1 MDIFKIVRKNDLQMF
16 KNAIEQNPKLL
27 ESKDSVGN
35 VPILKAVFW
44 KCNNIA
50 KYLIDKNLYFNQVDN
65 DLYTLYDKAVL
76 SENIEILQYI
86 FDNKKIKT
94 TDIRLSTSLIKAMRL
109 DNYDSFKCIY
119 TYCDINP
126 THPFYSNLINLTGMT
141 GNKIKSLILQ
151 HKTKIQEPIKLY
163 PRDDLTD
170 PYTLEDITPG
180 TEYAVRM
187 DDKNNYY
194 CMGTKKTIETMLET
208 KFKTS
213 DPDMVFDLVANKPVS
228 LHSVMYCIKLECPSV
243 VKKIYNNT
251 FTKEDYIDNFIDKNY
266 DMDLYGFATR
276 FDSHKSLEVFEEIAS
291 Y

>member
-16 KNAIEQNPKLL
+16 KNVIEENSKLL
-27 ESKDSVGN
+27 ESKDSFGN
-35 VPILKAVFW
+35 SLLLKAVFW

-50 KYLIDKNLYFNQVDN
+50 KYLIDENLQLESKDN
-65 DLYTLYDKAVL
+65 DDYSIYDKAVL
-76 SENIEILQYI
+76 NENIEILQYI
-86 FDNKKIKT
+86 FDNKKIT
-94 TDIRLSTSLIKAMRL
+94 ATDASLYTALTKAMRL
-109 DNYDSFKCIY
+109 DNYDIFKCIY

-126 THPFYSNLINLTGMT
+126 THPFYPNLNNLIGMA
-141 GNKIKSLILQ
+141 GSKIKSLILQ

-187 DDKNNYY
+187 DDKKNYY
-194 CMGTKKTIETMLET
+194 CMGTKKTIDTMLET

-213 DPDMVFDLVANKPVS
+213 DPDMVFDLVANKPVP
-228 LHSVMYCIKLECPSV
+228 LYSVMYCIKLECPSV

-266 DMDLYGFATR
+266 DLDLYEFTTL
-276 FDSHKSLEVFEEIAS
+276 FNSHKSLEVFEEIAS

>member
-16 KNAIEQNPKLL
+16 KNAIEENPELIHSRDSIYNTPL
-27 ESKDSVGN
+27 SKA
-35 VPILKAVFW
+35 IFW

-50 KYLIDKNLYFNQVDN
+50 KYLIDENLQLKVIDKDCYNI
-65 DLYTLYDKAVL
+65 YEKAVL

-86 FDNKKIKT
+86 FDNNKVS
-94 TDIRLSTSLIKAMRL
+94 TDDTDLYHALVKAMRL
-109 DNYDSFKCIY
+109 DNYDIFKCIY
-119 TYCDINP
+119 TYCDVNP
-126 THPFYSNLINLTGMT
+126 IHPFYSNMINLTGMT
-141 GNKIKSLILQ
+141 TGRIKSLIIQ
-151 HKTKIQEPIKLY
+151 HKIKIKEPIKLY

-170 PYTLEDITPG
+170 PYTLEDITTG

-187 DDKNNYY
+187 DDKQNYY

-213 DPDMVFDLVANKPVS
+213 DPDMVFDLIANKPVP
-228 LHSVMYCIKLECPSV
+228 LHSVMYCIKLECPDV

-251 FTKEDYIDNFIDKNY
+251 FTKEDYIDNFIDVNY

-276 FDSHKSLEVFEEIAS
+276 FDSLKALEVFKEIAS